1 MFGFY
6 LFSLLVFLAR
16 DVDIL
21 EYWIKLLK
29 SLFVLLLLA
38 GLYAPS
44 YAAVSDIELV
54 SCGVFNDEN
63 SNGDDKKEGGKK
75 RR

>member
-16 DVDIL
+16 DIDIM
-21 EYWIKLLK
+21 EYWMKLLK
-29 SLFVLLLLA
+29 SLLVLLLLV
-38 GLYAPS
+38 GFYTPS

-63 SNGDDKKEGGKK
+63 SNADDKKEGGKK
-75 RR
+75 R